1 VRFSEK
7 PRSMRSIG
15 FRVTRAKPGGNAGRQ
30 AAARAEISAAM
41 ASIAGAAGRSS
52 TQKTLILLGF
62 WHWHGA
68 C

>member
-1 VRFSEK
+1 
-7 PRSMRSIG
+7 MRSIG

-41 ASIAGAAGRSS
+41 ASIAGATGQSS
-52 TQKTLILLGF
+52 AQKILILLGF